1 MDPMAM
7 LALACAAFVVTH
19 FVSST
24 PLRPALAGA
33 IGEKGYLV
41 VYTLVSFAMLGWMAW
56 AYGRAPLTA
65 PLFPG
70 LRWLPL
76 LALPLVFALLT
87 CGLFTRN
94 PTLVGSEH
102 LLRRP
107 NAAHGILRVTRHPVM
122 WALMLWAIVHIL
134 ARGGDRKALL
144 FFGTFVVVAGLGT
157 ILMDRRKA
165 DKMGTDWAKFAAVT
179 SNVPFVAILQGRN
192 RFKGDEIGLHTPAIG
207 VGLYALFFWAHPFI
221 FRAYPY

>member
-1 MDPMAM
+1 MDAMAM
-7 LALACAAFVVTH
+7 LALACAAFLLTH

-24 PLRPALAGA
+24 PLRAALAGA
-33 IGEKGYLV
+33 LGEKGYLV
-41 VYTLVSFAMLGWMAW
+41 LYTAVAFATLGWMGW
-56 AYGRAPLTA
+56 AYGRAPLTP
-65 PLFPG
+65 PLWPG
-70 LRWLPL
+70 LRLLPL
-76 LALPLVFALLT
+76 LVMPVAFALLA

-122 WALMLWAIVHIL
+122 WAILLWALVHIL
-134 ARGGDRKALL
+134 ARGGDQKTLL
-144 FFGTFVVVAGLGT
+144 FFGTFVVVAGMGT
-157 ILMDRRKA
+157 ILMDKRKA

-179 SNVPFVAILQGRN
+179 SNVPFAAILQGRN
-192 RFKGDEIGLHTPAIG
+192 AFKGAEIGLHAPAMGI
-207 VGLYALFFWAHPFI
+207 GLYAIFFWAHPYI